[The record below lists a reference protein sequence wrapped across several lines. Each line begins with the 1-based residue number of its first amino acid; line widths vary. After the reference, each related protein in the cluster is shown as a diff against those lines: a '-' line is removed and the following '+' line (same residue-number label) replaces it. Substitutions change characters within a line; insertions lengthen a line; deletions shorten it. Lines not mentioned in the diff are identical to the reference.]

1 MSCMQG
7 REGDTALKD
16 LAPAAQHGALLRLAA
31 LAPKPKL
38 GVPLNTAYPW
48 FGKARGAEEV

>member
-1 MSCMQG
+1 MQG
-7 REGDTALKD
+7 CEGDTALKD

-38 GVPLNTAYPW
+38 GTPLNAAYPW
-48 FGKARGAEEV
+48 FGNARGAEEV